1 MQHFCKLCLALCAT
15 STLLLAGCQQYVQP
29 QESTVSQIPQASNQ
43 FNLQGKIGVR
53 TPQQS
58 GSAFFNWAQQQ
69 DNFAIELSGILGMG
83 KTQIEGK
90 PGQVSLNSAKTGLI
104 HATSA
109 EELLQRATGWQAPI
123 SHLVH
128 WVQARPAT
136 LNAKLNKDNLL
147 RPLQIIEDGW
157 VVNLSYNENAMFPSK
172 LILKQVLES
181 GQENRITMLIQNRE

>member
-1 MQHFCKLCLALCAT
+1 MPHFCKLCLALCAT
-15 STLLLAGCQQYVQP
+15 STLLLTGCQRYIQP
-29 QESTVSQIPQASNQ
+29 PEPVTSQIPQASNQ

-58 GSAFFNWAQQQ
+58 GSAFFSWAQQQ

-83 KTQIEGK
+83 KTQIEGR
-90 PGQVSLNSAKTGLI
+90 PGQVSLNSTKTGLI
-104 HATSA
+104 HAASA

-123 SHLVH
+123 SHLIH

-136 LNAKLNKDNLL
+136 LSAKLVKDNLL

-157 VVNLSYNENAMFPSK
+157 VVNLSYNDNALLPSK